1 MKERTH
7 TTTEVFWVKDVQIH
21 TDVNEDTGQEY
32 MHIEINPNSIGTG
45 EISFTLY
52 AKDSSFGFYFD
63 KKVKQS

>member
-52 AKDSSFGFYFD
+52 ANHNRNGSSNLG
-63 KKVKQS
+63 KLSR